1 MRKNQ
6 KYTQEEM
13 YMAIELWKESG
24 LSQKKYC
31 NQNQLSFSTFKYWQ
45 KKYQKDTGKQ
55 HTTISSR
62 SFIPVHIPQGIS
74 TTLPETDTGTIS
86 ITYPNGIIVNCP
98 ANTSIEQLRGL
109 IKL

>member
-24 LSQKKYC
+24 ISQKNYC
-31 NQNQLSFSTFKYWQ
+31 NQNHLSYSTFKYWFN
-45 KKYQKDTGKQ
+45 KYQKDRHGKKPGS
-55 HTTISSR
+55 TK
-62 SFIPVHIPQGIS
+62 SFIPVHIPQTI
-74 TTLPETDTGTIS
+74 TTHLPESNTGMIS
-86 ITYPNGIIVNCP
+86 ISYPNGVVVNCP
-98 ANTSIEQLRGL
+98 TTTSIEQLRGL